1 MENGKWKRK
10 GDLKRFIYIYLDGKQ
25 RRGEF
30 KDQSNLIHIKLFLR
44 FSTLIFRNSAKI

>member
-1 MENGKWKRK
+1 MENGKEKR
-10 GDLKRFIYIYLDGKQ
+10 DLKRFIYLDGKQ